1 MVRIIVTGAAG
12 RLARV
17 LCAELVSDGR
27 EVVALERAEMD
38 ICRADQITAVLD
50 RVRPDVVINCA
61 AYNAVDG
68 AETNRAAAFASNG
81 RGPALLAAA
90 ADAVGA
96 LFVQFSSDF
105 VFDGESDAAY
115 TEVHPTNPLNEY
127 GRSKLAGEI
136 AARCARRHYV
146 VRVSSLFGGRGVKG
160 HRATVDYIVD
170 SLLAGTTVRAAVDR
184 TVTPSYAPDVAR
196 AIAAMLRD
204 HVPFGTYHCASTT
217 PTTWYELAQEVAR
230 QLGTETR
237 VEPAIAADLS
247 AVAPRPR
254 ACALAGDKL
263 TAHGILM
270 PTWETAIRR
279 HLAVRQASVMT
290 LGDR

>member
-17 LCAELVSDGR
+17 LCTELISAGH

-68 AETNRAAAFASNG
+68 AETNRAAAFAANG

-90 ADAVGA
+90 ADATGA
-96 LFVQFSSDF
+96 LFVHFSSDF
-105 VFDGESDAAY
+105 VFDGEANTAY
-115 TEVHPTNPLNEY
+115 TEVQPTNPLNVY

-136 AARCARRHYV
+136 AARRRRRHYV
-146 VRVSSLFGGRGVKG
+146 VRVSSLFGGVGVNG
-160 HRATVDYIVD
+160 QRATVDYIVD

-237 VEPAIAADLS
+237 IEPVIAADLS
-247 AVAPRPR
+247 AIAPRPR

-263 TAHGILM
+263 ASHGILM